1 MDNRSDAAP
10 LSTVSAVRKLAEM
23 PVETLVGTLVGR
35 AAETP
40 GGIALR
46 FIAEGTDDPLSY
58 ADLDRRA
65 RAIAVRL
72 RARAGLGDRAVLL
85 LPSGPDYVAAFF
97 GCLYAGVIAV
107 PAYPP
112 ESVRPQHLARLQGIL
127 ADAQPRFIL
136 TDSIL
141 YDTLLEACRAMA
153 GGDRMPE
160 LLAVD
165 RVDGGLAGD
174 WSMPPLSGDDIA
186 FLQYTSGST
195 SAPKGVRVSH
205 GNLIANERLIRGGF
219 GIGPDDCIVSWL
231 PLFHDMGLIGGLL
244 QPIHAGIPCVLMS
257 PRYFLERPRRW
268 LEAIGRYG
276 GTISGGPDFAFRLCC
291 ERIADTAL
299 EGLDLG
305 SWRLAF
311 SGSEPI
317 RPDTLARFAERF
329 APVGFDRRSYFAC
342 YGLAEATLFVT
353 GGRRGQ
359 GITLAP
365 FDGPALAANRA
376 LPPGDAASATVLAG
390 CGHVQPDHPVRLVDP
405 AGGSEVGE
413 GTVGEIWAGGP
424 SIADGYWR
432 NAEATA
438 RSFVERDGAVW
449 LRTGDLGFL
458 KDGELFVTGR
468 LKDML
473 IVRGQNIYPQDLERS
488 VEEEVEVVRKGR
500 VAAFAVEQ
508 DGREGIGI
516 AAEIGRTVLKLVTPE
531 ALCGAIAAAVA
542 DSCQEAPVLVALL
555 EPGALPKT
563 SSGKLQRSACRSL
576 LDAGEL
582 PAFHVQRRGDAV
594 AATDTPVNLRAAR
607 SLTGRESE
615 VATVWSEVLGTA
627 VTDAGAH
634 FFALGGNSVSVVQVV
649 ARLRERCGLVA
660 DVADL
665 FRHPTLSDFAARLSA
680 AGPATIR
687 AMAPQR
693 GGEERIAEPSAA
705 QARMWFNWKLD
716 PRDCGYTISGR
727 VQLRGPLRRDAVQ
740 AAVDLLVE
748 RHESLRTVFRE
759 EAGRPVQV
767 VRAAGALPV
776 AVRFADLSGDAGRDG
791 ALRRLL
797 EEEVRAPFDLVEG
810 PLMRVQSIACADD
823 DHHLQVSLHHAIADG
838 WSMSVLLDEF
848 GEAYAACC
856 GGRVP
861 ELPALTVQYA
871 DVARWQRDLLESGEG
886 ARQLAYWT
894 ARLGDRHP
902 VLDLPADRPRSAGGS
917 QRGAAVQCAIDDGLA
932 TALRGLARRM
942 GVTLPTLLLASY
954 TALLHRYS
962 GQDDIRVGCTLANRR
977 SVDSERLIGFF
988 VNMAVL
994 CADLSDDPAFDA
1006 LLRRVGEAAL
1016 DAQAN
1021 QDLPFDR
1028 LVEELQPQRDLAHH
1042 PLFQAAY
1049 DHQWQR
1055 LDGLDRLPGLRVEA
1069 VEHLQLATQFDLI
1082 LHTTERAG
1090 PGGAGPLGAFFTY
1103 SLDLFEPESVER
1115 MARHWLT
1122 LLRGIVADPALPVTR
1137 LPLMNEAETAALV
1150 AGWNDPARNLAH
1162 LPAPLPADAPG
1173 LHARIA
1179 ALAHRHPDAPAVTCD
1194 GRTLSYGELDR
1205 RSDRLAWQL
1214 RSLGVGP
1221 DRLVGLAADRS
1232 FDLIVGML
1240 GILKAG
1246 GGYLPLDPSY
1256 PADRLLYMQADSG
1269 IGLVVTQAHLRDALP
1284 LADGVRAICV
1294 GEEPD
1299 APDGPPPDLGR
1310 AGSLAYCIYTS
1321 GSTGQ
1326 PKGVAITHA
1335 NVLRLFESCPP
1346 DLRFDGRDVWALF
1359 HSYAFD
1365 FSVWEI
1371 FGALLHGGRL
1381 VVVPYYTSRSPA
1393 DCFALLRDEGVTV
1406 LNQTPSAFRQLVPVA
1421 LGSPRDAL
1429 SLRLVV
1435 FGGEALEME
1444 SLRGWFEHFG
1454 DSRPRLVNMY
1464 GITETTVHVTHR
1476 LLTMA
1481 DLPKSGQATDQ
1492 PEAGAPVGMPL
1503 GDLRWYFLDRHL
1515 QPVPPGVAGE
1525 IHVGGAG
1532 LARAYLNRPAL
1543 TAGRFVAD
1551 PFGRSYGDP
1560 GGRLYRSGD
1569 LARYWPD
1576 GRVEYLGRA
1585 DQQIKLRG
1593 FRIEPGEIEAAVR
1606 RQPAVADAAVLLR
1619 GDGADR
1625 RLVAYAVADE
1635 EALRD
1640 RPEEQ
1645 RGDLVGQWNTVF
1657 DGTYSRAEAA
1667 TGPSF
1672 TGWNDSYDDRPI
1684 PEPQMRE
1691 WLDATVARILALKPE
1706 RLLEIGCG
1714 VGLLTQAVAPR
1725 CAVYHG
1731 TDFSAQAIA
1740 DLGAWAAGKPE
1751 LAHIRL
1757 SRREATDFGGLGE
1770 GGTGEGGMGEGGVEG
1785 GGYDTVV
1792 INSVAQYFPDGDY
1805 LLRVLEGAVR
1815 ALRPGG
1821 RIFLGDLR
1829 PLHLQPLFHAS
1840 VALRRAE
1847 AQASPAQLR
1856 ARVAR
1861 AMAEDGE
1868 LLFAPGFFQALRGRI
1883 PEIGRIDLD
1892 LRCGRADNELTRYR
1906 FDAVLHVGAEDLRP
1920 AGGWREAGED
1930 LTRLDRLLAE
1940 ERPAGL
1946 RIAGIANRRLT
1957 RDLAAWM
1964 AMSGASSS
1972 AAGALR
1978 ERIDRLDPAGA
1989 DPDAY
1994 RALAEAHGYRARV
2007 GWSVGPDGAGDAE
2020 GRFDVE
2026 IFDPARLERHP
2037 IGPYPIGPEP
2047 AVPDG
2052 WRAQCSDPLLA
2063 RQRRQF
2069 APRLLSALRGSL
2081 PAHMVPSQILR
2092 VDRLPLTVNGKLDR
2106 DRLADHDQP
2115 MQVTAAAHVPPES
2128 PVEQALA
2135 AIWAEVLGVTRI
2147 GLDDDFFELGGH
2159 SLLATQ
2165 VASRIAADLGVTLD
2179 IRTLFEATGLRGLV
2193 QRVEERRAAT
2203 EPAAASAVE
2212 DELAAA
2218 LKAIEGLSEAELNA
2232 LADAARTGGGQT
2244 GGAWTG
2250 GAQTDSANTGIAR

>member
-1 MDNRSDAAP
+1 MDNRSDAAS
-10 LSTVSAVRKLAEM
+10 LSSARPARI
-23 PVETLVGTLVGR
+23 PAETLVGTLLGR

-40 GGIALR
+40 DGIALR

-58 ADLDRRA
+58 AELDRRA

-72 RARAGLGDRAVLL
+72 RGRAGPGDRAVLL

-136 TDSIL
+136 TDSVL
-141 YDTLLEACRAMA
+141 HGMLLEACRAMA
-153 GGDRMPE
+153 GGGTPE

-165 RVDGGLAGD
+165 GVDGGLAGD
-174 WSMPPLSGDDIA
+174 WSMPPLSGEDIA

-205 GNLIANERLIRGGF
+205 GTLIANERLIHHGF

-244 QPIHAGIPCVLMS
+244 QPIHTGIPCVLMS

-291 ERIADTAL
+291 ERIADGAL
-299 EGLDLG
+299 EGLDLR

-329 APVGFDRRSYFAC
+329 APAGFDRRSYFAC

-353 GGRRGQ
+353 GGRRGE

-376 LPPGDAASATVLAG
+376 VPAAAGAAATVLAG

-405 AGGSEVGE
+405 ASGAEVGE

-424 SIADGYWR
+424 SIADGYWS

-438 RSFVERDGAVW
+438 RSFVERDGIVW

-542 DSCQEAPVLVALL
+542 DACQEAPALVALL

-582 PAFHVQRRGDAV
+582 PAFHVQRRG
-594 AATDTPVNLRAAR
+594 AAASAADTAPRP
-607 SLTGRESE
+607 LTGRECE
-615 VATVWSEVLGTA
+615 VATVWAEVLGTA

-649 ARLRERCGLVA
+649 ARLRERCGLAA

-665 FRHPTLSDFAARLSA
+665 FRHPTLAEFAGRLSNAVPAMLRA
-680 AGPATIR
+680 AS
-687 AMAPQR
+687 PQT
-693 GGEERIAEPSAA
+693 GGTERIAEPSAA

-727 VQLRGPLRRDAVQ
+727 VQLRGPLRRDLVQ
-740 AAVDLLVE
+740 AAVDVLVG

-759 EAGRPVQV
+759 EAGRPVQL
-767 VRAAGALPV
+767 VRPAGTLPV
-776 AVRFADLSGDAGRDG
+776 AVRLADLSGDGDREA

-797 EEEVRAPFDLVEG
+797 EEEVRAPFDLVDG
-810 PLMRVQSIACADD
+810 PLMRVQLIACDAD
-823 DHHLQVSLHHAIADG
+823 DHHLQVTLHHAIADG
-838 WSMSVLLDEF
+838 WSMNVLLDEF
-848 GEAYAACC
+848 GEAYAAGCE
-856 GGRVP
+856 GRAP
-861 ELPALTVQYA
+861 ELPALAVQYA
-871 DVARWQRDLLESGEG
+871 DVARWQRDLLEAGEG
-886 ARQLAYWT
+886 ARQLAYW
-894 ARLGDRHP
+894 AGRLGDRQP

-917 QRGAAVQCAIDDGLA
+917 QRGAAVHCAIDDGLA
-932 TALRGLARRM
+932 TGLRALARRM

-954 TALLHRYS
+954 AALLHRYS

-988 VNMAVL
+988 VNMVVL

-1006 LLRRVGEAAL
+1006 LLRRIGEAAL

-1055 LDGLDRLPGLRVEA
+1055 LDGLDRLPGLRVES

-1090 PGGAGPLGAFFTY
+1090 PDGTGRLGAFFTY

-1122 LLRGIVADPALPVTR
+1122 LLRGIVADPALPVTC
-1137 LPLMNEAETAALV
+1137 LPLMDAAETAALV
-1150 AGWNDPARNLAH
+1150 AGWNAPVRNIARR
-1162 LPAPLPADAPG
+1162 PAPLPADAPG

-1179 ALAHRHPDAPAVTCD
+1179 AQAHRHPDAPAVTCD
-1194 GRTLSYGELDR
+1194 GLTLSYGELDR
-1205 RSDRLAWQL
+1205 RSDRLARQL
-1214 RSLGVGP
+1214 RGLGVGP
-1221 DRLVGLAADRS
+1221 DRLVGLAAERS

-1246 GGYLPLDPSY
+1246 GAYLPLDPSY

-1269 IGLVVTQAHLRDALP
+1269 IGLVVTQAHLRGKLP
-1284 LADGVRAICV
+1284 LADGVQAICV

-1299 APDGPPPDLGR
+1299 APDGPPPDGPPPDLGR

-1326 PKGVAITHA
+1326 PKGVAVTHA
-1335 NVLRLFESCPP
+1335 NVLRLFDACPP
-1346 DLRFDGRDVWALF
+1346 DMRFDRHDVWALF

-1381 VVVPYYTSRSPA
+1381 LVVPYYTSRSPA

-1421 LGSPRDAL
+1421 LGSPRDSL

-1454 DSRPRLVNMY
+1454 DSRPLLVNMY

-1476 LLTMA
+1476 LLAMA
-1481 DLPKSGQATDQ
+1481 DLPKPGEVTDQ

-1532 LARAYLNRPAL
+1532 LARAYLNRPGL

-1551 PFGRSYGDP
+1551 PFGGSFGDP

-1569 LARYWPD
+1569 LARFRPD

-1593 FRIEPGEIEAAVR
+1593 FRIEPGEIEAAIR

-1619 GDGADR
+1619 GDAADR

-1635 EALRD
+1635 AALRD
-1640 RPEEQ
+1640 RPEEVS
-1645 RGDLVGQWNTVF
+1645 GELVGQWNTVF
-1657 DGTYSRAEAA
+1657 DGTYSRADAA
-1667 TGPSF
+1667 AGPGF

-1684 PEPQMRE
+1684 PEAQMRE
-1691 WLDATVARILALKPE
+1691 WLDATVARILALAPE

-1714 VGLLTQAVAPR
+1714 VGLLTQAVAPH

-1740 DLGAWAAGKPE
+1740 DLGAWAAGRPE
-1751 LAHIRL
+1751 LAHVRL
-1757 SRREATDFGGLGE
+1757 SRREATDFA
-1770 GGTGEGGMGEGGVEG
+1770 GVEE

-1840 VALRRAE
+1840 VALWRAE

-1856 ARVAR
+1856 ARVVR
-1861 AMAEDGE
+1861 ATAEDGE
-1868 LLFAPGFFQALRGRI
+1868 LLLAPGFFAALRGRI
-1883 PEIGRIDLD
+1883 PGIGRIDID
-1892 LRCGRADNELTRYR
+1892 LRRGRADNELTRYR
-1906 FDAVLHVGAEDLRP
+1906 FDAVLHIGAEEVAP

-1930 LTRLDRLLAE
+1930 LPRLDRLLAE

-1946 RIAGIANRRLT
+1946 RIAGIANRRLA
-1957 RDLAAWM
+1957 RDLAAWT
-1964 AMSGASSS
+1964 AMSAASSP
-1972 AAGALR
+1972 AADALR

-1994 RALAEAHGYRARV
+1994 RALAEAHGYRARI
-2007 GWSVGPDGAGDAE
+2007 GWSVGPDGAGDAD

-2026 IFDPARLERHP
+2026 IFDPARLERSP
-2037 IGPYPIGPEP
+2037 AVSEP
-2047 AVPDG
+2047 ATAGG

-2063 RQRRQF
+2063 RQRRSF
-2069 APRLLSALRGSL
+2069 APHLLSALRGSL
-2081 PAHMVPSQILR
+2081 PAHMVPSQLLR

-2135 AIWAEVLGVTRI
+2135 AIWAEVLGLTRV

-2179 IRTLFEATGLRGLV
+2179 IRALFEAPVLRSLAR
-2193 QRVEERRAAT
+2193 RVEERRAAAQ
-2203 EPAAASAVE
+2203 PAAASAIE
-2212 DELAAA
+2212 DELTAA
-2218 LKAIEGLSEAELNA
+2218 LKAIEGLSEVELNA
-2232 LADAARTGGGQT
+2232 LADAALT
-2244 GGAWTG
+2244 GGAN
-2250 GAQTDSANTGIAR
+2250 TDSANTGTAR

>member
-1 MDNRSDAAP
+1 MDSRSDIP
-10 LSTVSAVRKLAEM
+10 AETFNK
-23 PVETLVGTLVGR
+23 TLVGTLLGR

-40 GGIALR
+40 DGIALR

-58 ADLDRRA
+58 AELDRRA

-72 RARAGLGDRAVLL
+72 RERAGLGDRAVLL

-112 ESVRPQHLARLQGIL
+112 ESVRPQHLARVQGIL
-127 ADAQPRFIL
+127 ADAQPHFIL
-136 TDSIL
+136 TDTTL
-141 YDTLLEACRAMA
+141 LDTLREAGRAMA
-153 GGDRMPE
+153 GDRMPE

-165 RVDGGLAGD
+165 AVEDGLAGG
-174 WSMPPLSGDDIA
+174 WTMPPLAEGDIA

-205 GNLIANERLIRGGF
+205 GNLIANERLIRHGF
-219 GIGPDDCIVSWL
+219 GIGPGDCIVSWL

-244 QPIHAGIPCVLMS
+244 QPIHSGVPCVLMS
-257 PRYFLERPRRW
+257 PRHFLERPRRW

-291 ERIADTAL
+291 ERIPDGGL
-299 EGLDLG
+299 DGLDLR

-329 APVGFDRRSYFAC
+329 APAGFDRRSFFAC

-376 LPPGDAASATVLAG
+376 LPPEDDAQSTVLAG
-390 CGHVQPDHPVRLVDP
+390 CGHPQPDHPVRLVDP
-405 AGGSEVGE
+405 ASGAEVGE

-432 NAEATA
+432 NEEATA
-438 RSFVERDGAVW
+438 RSFVERDGTVW

-542 DSCQEAPVLVALL
+542 DACQEAPVLVALL

-582 PAFHVQRRGDAV
+582 PVFHVQRRGAPVSAADTGSHALTEREGRV
-594 AATDTPVNLRAAR
+594 AAIWA
-607 SLTGRESE
+607 
-615 VATVWSEVLGTA
+615 EVLGTD
-627 VTDAGAH
+627 VTDAEAH

-649 ARLRERCGLVA
+649 ARLRERHGLVG

-665 FRHPTLSDFAARLSA
+665 FRHPTLAEFAGRLSEA
-680 AGPATIR
+680 AAVTIPAAALYTGT
-687 AMAPQR
+687 M
-693 GGEERIAEPSAA
+693 ERIAEPSAA
-705 QARMWFNWKLD
+705 QARMWFNWKLN
-716 PRDCGYTISGR
+716 PLDCGYTISGR
-727 VQLRGPLRRDAVQ
+727 VRLRGILNREAVQ
-740 AAVDLLVE
+740 AAVDLLVG

-759 EAGRPVQV
+759 EGGRPVQV
-767 VRAAGALPV
+767 MRPAGTLPV
-776 AVRFADLSGDAGRDG
+776 AVRFTDLSGDADCEGT
-791 ALRRLL
+791 LRRLL
-797 EEEVRAPFDLVEG
+797 EEEVRTLFDLVDG
-810 PLMRVQSIACADD
+810 PLMRVQLVACGAD

-838 WSMSVLLDEF
+838 WSMNVLLDEF

-856 GGRVP
+856 EDRAP
-861 ELPALTVQYA
+861 DLPALTVQYA
-871 DVARWQRDLLESGEG
+871 DLARWQRDLLEAGEG
-886 ARQLAYWT
+886 ARQLAHWT
-894 ARLGDRHP
+894 AKLGDRHP
-902 VLDLPADRPRSAGGS
+902 VLELPTDRPRPAGGS
-917 QRGAAVQCAIDDGLA
+917 QRGAAVHCAIDDGLA
-932 TALRGLARRM
+932 AGLRALARRT

-962 GQDDIRVGCTLANRR
+962 GQDDIRIGCTLANRR
-977 SVDSERLIGFF
+977 STDSERLIGFF

-1006 LLRRVGEAAL
+1006 LLRRVGDAAL

-1028 LVEELQPQRDLAHH
+1028 LVEELQPERDLAHH

-1090 PGGAGPLGAFFTY
+1090 ASGNCRLGAFFTY
-1103 SLDLFEPESVER
+1103 SLDLFEPETVER

-1122 LLRGIVADPALPVTR
+1122 LLRGVVADPAQPVTR
-1137 LPLMNEAETAALV
+1137 LSLMDAAEAAALV
-1150 AGWNDPARNLAH
+1150 AGWNDPARNAAC
-1162 LPAPLPADAPG
+1162 PPGPLPASAPG

-1179 ALAHRHPDAPAVTCD
+1179 EQARRTPEAPAVTCD
-1194 GRTLSYGELDR
+1194 GVTLSYGELDR
-1205 RSDRLAWQL
+1205 RSDRLARQL
-1214 RSLGVGP
+1214 RAFGVGP
-1221 DRLVGLAADRS
+1221 DRLVGLAAERS

-1269 IGLVVTQAHLRDALP
+1269 IGLVVTQTHLRGNLP

-1299 APDGPPPDLGR
+1299 APDGPPPDLSR

-1326 PKGVAITHA
+1326 PKGVAVTHA
-1335 NVLRLFESCPP
+1335 NVLRLFSSCPP

-1421 LGSPRDAL
+1421 LAAPRDAL

-1444 SLRGWFEHFG
+1444 SLRGWFDHFG

-1476 LLTMA
+1476 LLTIA
-1481 DLPKSGQATDQ
+1481 DLPERAEAPDRA
-1492 PEAGAPVGMPL
+1492 EAGAPVGMPL

-1515 QPVPPGVAGE
+1515 QPVPSGVAGE

-1532 LARAYLNRPAL
+1532 LARAYLNRPGL

-1551 PFGRSYGDP
+1551 PFGASFGEA

-1569 LARYWPD
+1569 LARFWPD

-1593 FRIEPGEIEAAVR
+1593 FRIEPGEIEAAIR

-1635 EALRD
+1635 AALRD

-1645 RGDLVGQWNTVF
+1645 SGDLVGQWNTVF

-1667 TGPSF
+1667 AGPSF

-1684 PEPQMRE
+1684 PEAQMRE

-1714 VGLLTQAVAPR
+1714 VGLLTQALAPH

-1731 TDFSAQAIA
+1731 SDFSAQAIA
-1740 DLGAWAAGKPE
+1740 DLGAWAAGRPE

-1757 SRREATDFGGLGE
+1757 IRREATDFEATDFE
-1770 GGTGEGGMGEGGVEG
+1770 GAEE

-1805 LLRVLEGAVR
+1805 LLRVLEGAARV
-1815 ALRPGG
+1815 LRPGG

-1840 VALRRAE
+1840 VALWRAE
-1847 AQASPAQLR
+1847 EQASPAQLR
-1856 ARVAR
+1856 ARVGR

-1868 LLFAPGFFQALRGRI
+1868 LLLAPGFFPALRERI
-1883 PEIGRIDLD
+1883 PGIGRIDLD

-1906 FDAVLHVGAEDLRP
+1906 FDAVLHIGVDELRP

-1930 LTRLDRLLAE
+1930 LVRLDRLLAE

-1946 RIAGIANRRLT
+1946 RIAGVANRRLA
-1957 RDLAAWM
+1957 RDLAAWT
-1964 AMSGASSS
+1964 AMSGTGSPT
-1972 AAGALR
+1972 AAALR
-1978 ERIDRLDPAGA
+1978 ERIGRLEPTGA

-1994 RALAEAHGYRARV
+1994 RALAEAHGYRARI

-2026 IFDPARLERHP
+2026 IFDPARMERHP
-2037 IGPYPIGPEP
+2037 AAAEAMPSG
-2047 AVPDG
+2047 A
-2052 WRAQCSDPLLA
+2052 WRAHCSDPLLA
-2063 RQRRQF
+2063 RQRRTF
-2069 APRLLSALRGSL
+2069 APRLLSALRASL
-2081 PAHMVPSQILR
+2081 PGHMVPSQLLR
-2092 VDRLPLTVNGKLDR
+2092 VERLPLTVNGKLDR

-2115 MQVTAAAHVPPES
+2115 MQVTASAHVPPET
-2128 PVEQALA
+2128 PVETALA
-2135 AIWAEVLGVTRI
+2135 AIWAEVLGVTRV

-2165 VASRIAADLGVTLD
+2165 VASRVAADLGVTLD
-2179 IRTLFEATGLRGLV
+2179 IRVLFEATVLRSLAR
-2193 QRVEERRAAT
+2193 RVEERRAAAG
-2203 EPAAASAVE
+2203 PAAASAIE

-2218 LKAIEGLSEAELNA
+2218 LKAIDGLSEAELNA
-2232 LADAARTGGGQT
+2232 LADAARTGGAT
-2244 GGAWTG
+2244 P
-2250 GAQTDSANTGIAR
+2250 DSANTGTAR

>member
-1 MDNRSDAAP
+1 MDNRSDAAS
-10 LSTVSAVRKLAEM
+10 LSTARPARIPSETPDGTLGK
-23 PVETLVGTLVGR
+23 TLVGTLLGR

-46 FIAEGTDDPLSY
+46 FIAEETDDPLSY
-58 ADLDRRA
+58 AELDRRA

-72 RARAGLGDRAVLL
+72 RGRAGLGDRAVLL

-112 ESVRPQHLARLQGIL
+112 ESVRPQHLARIQGIL
-127 ADAQPRFIL
+127 ADAQPQVIL
-136 TDSIL
+136 TDT
-141 YDTLLEACRAMA
+141 TLIETLREAGRAMA
-153 GGDRMPE
+153 GERMPE

-165 RVDGGLAGD
+165 ATDAGLAGD
-174 WSMPPLSGDDIA
+174 WSMPPLSGEDIA

-205 GNLIANERLIRGGF
+205 GNLVANEGLIRHGF
-219 GIGPDDCIVSWL
+219 GIGTDDCIVSWL

-244 QPIHAGIPCVLMS
+244 QPIHSGVPCVLMS

-291 ERIADTAL
+291 ERIADGGL
-299 EGLDLG
+299 EGLDLR

-329 APVGFDRRSYFAC
+329 APAGFDSRSFFAC

-359 GITLAP
+359 GITLTP

-376 LPPGDAASATVLAG
+376 LPPGDNGAAMMLAG
-390 CGHVQPDHPVRLVDP
+390 CGHPQPDHPVRLVDP
-405 AGGSEVGE
+405 ASGAEVGE
-413 GTVGEIWAGGP
+413 GMVGEIWAGGP

-458 KDGELFVTGR
+458 KGGELFVTGR

-542 DSCQEAPVLVALL
+542 DACQEAPALVALL

-576 LDAGEL
+576 LDTGDL
-582 PAFHVQRRGDAV
+582 PAFHVQRRGAPVPVADTAVRALTDRESVV
-594 AATDTPVNLRAAR
+594 AA
-607 SLTGRESE
+607 
-615 VATVWSEVLGTA
+615 VWAEVLNVAIADG
-627 VTDAGAH
+627 GAH

-649 ARLRERCGLVA
+649 ARLRERCGLAA
-660 DVADL
+660 DIADL
-665 FRHPTLSDFAARLSA
+665 FRHPTLAEFAARLSDGA
-680 AGPATIR
+680 PATIR
-687 AMAPQR
+687 GAIRAAAPQT
-693 GGEERIAEPSAA
+693 GAMERVAEPSAA
-705 QARMWFNWKLD
+705 QARMWFTWKLN
-716 PRDCGYTISGR
+716 PQDCGYTISGR
-727 VQLRGPLRRDAVQ
+727 VRLRGALNREAVQ
-740 AAVDLLVE
+740 AAVDLLVG

-759 EAGRPVQV
+759 EGGRPVQV
-767 VRAAGALPV
+767 VRPAGIPGV
-776 AVRFADLSGDAGRDG
+776 AVRLADLSGEVDCEA
-791 ALRRLL
+791 AVRRVL
-797 EEEVRAPFDLVEG
+797 EKEVHAPFDLAEG
-810 PLMRVQSIACADD
+810 PLMRVQIIACADD

-848 GEAYAACC
+848 GEAYAAHCE
-856 GGRVP
+856 GRAP
-861 ELPALTVQYA
+861 GLPALTVQYA
-871 DVARWQRDLLESGEG
+871 DVARWQRELLESGEE
-886 ARQLAYWT
+886 ARQLAHWT
-894 ARLGDRHP
+894 ARLGDHHP
-902 VLDLPADRPRSAGGS
+902 VLDLPTDRPRSAGGS
-917 QRGAAVQCAIDDGLA
+917 QRGGAVQCAIDDGLA
-932 TALRGLARRM
+932 TGLRALAQRM

-954 TALLHRYS
+954 AVLLHRYS
-962 GQDDIRVGCTLANRR
+962 GQDDIRIGCTLANRR
-977 SVDSERLIGFF
+977 SMDSERLIGFF

-994 CADLSDDPAFDA
+994 CADLSDDPAFAA
-1006 LLRRVGEAAL
+1006 LLGRLNDAAL

-1069 VEHLQLATQFDLI
+1069 IEHLQYATQFDLI
-1082 LHTTERAG
+1082 LHTTERVG
-1090 PGGAGPLGAFFTY
+1090 PDGTGRLGAFFTY
-1103 SLDLFEPESVER
+1103 SSELFEPESVER

-1122 LLRGIVADPALPVTR
+1122 LLRGIVADPAQPVAR
-1137 LPLMNEAETAALV
+1137 LPLMDAAETAALV
-1150 AGWNDPARNLAH
+1150 AGWNDPARNS
-1162 LPAPLPADAPG
+1162 APLPVPLPASAPG

-1179 ALAHRHPDAPAVTCD
+1179 EQARRAPDAPAVTCD
-1194 GRTLSYGELDR
+1194 GLTLSYGELDR
-1205 RSDRLAWQL
+1205 RSDRLAWRL
-1214 RSLGVGP
+1214 RALGAGP

-1232 FDLIVGML
+1232 CDLIVGML

-1246 GGYLPLDPSY
+1246 GAYLPLDPSY

-1269 IGLVVTQAHLRDALP
+1269 IELVVTQAHLRGRLP
-1284 LADGVRAICV
+1284 LADNVRALSV

-1299 APDGPPPDLGR
+1299 APDGPPPDLSR

-1346 DLRFDGRDVWALF
+1346 NLRFDGGDVWALF

-1393 DCFALLRDEGVTV
+1393 DCFALLRDERVTV
-1406 LNQTPSAFRQLVPVA
+1406 LNQTPSAFRQLMPVA
-1421 LGSPRDAL
+1421 LAAPRDAL

-1444 SLRGWFEHFG
+1444 SLRGWFGYFG
-1454 DSRPRLVNMY
+1454 DARPRLVNMY

-1476 LLTMA
+1476 LLTVA
-1481 DLPKSGQATDQ
+1481 DLPEPG
-1492 PEAGAPVGMPL
+1492 EADAQTETGAPVGMPL

-1515 QPVPPGVAGE
+1515 QPVPPGAVGE
-1525 IHVGGAG
+1525 IHIGGPG
-1532 LARAYLNRPAL
+1532 LARAYLNRPGL
-1543 TAGRFVAD
+1543 TAERFVAD
-1551 PFGRSYGDP
+1551 PFDGIFGDP

-1569 LARYWPD
+1569 LARCRSD
-1576 GRVEYLGRA
+1576 GWVEYLGRA

-1593 FRIEPGEIEAAVR
+1593 FRIEPGEIEAVIR

-1619 GDGADR
+1619 GDGAGDR

-1635 EALRD
+1635 AALRD

-1645 RGDLVGQWNTVF
+1645 SGDLVGQWNTVF
-1657 DGTYSRAEAA
+1657 DGTYSRAGAA

-1684 PEPQMRE
+1684 PEAQMRE
-1691 WLDATVARILALKPE
+1691 WLDTTVARILALKPE

-1714 VGLLTQAVAPR
+1714 VGLLTQAVAPH

-1740 DLGAWAAGKPE
+1740 DLGSWAAGRPE

-1757 SRREATDFGGLGE
+1757 MRREATDFS
-1770 GGTGEGGMGEGGVEG
+1770 GVEE

-1792 INSVAQYFPDGDY
+1792 INSVVQYFPDGDY
-1805 LLRVLEGAVR
+1805 LLRVLEGAARV
-1815 ALRPGG
+1815 LRPGG

-1840 VALRRAE
+1840 VTLWRAE

-1856 ARVAR
+1856 ARVGR
-1861 AMAEDGE
+1861 AIAEDGE
-1868 LLFAPGFFQALRGRI
+1868 LLFAPGFFPALRQRI
-1883 PEIGRIDLD
+1883 PGIGRIDTD

-1906 FDAVLHVGAEDLRP
+1906 FDAVLHIGGDDLRP
-1920 AGGWREAGED
+1920 VGGWREAGED
-1930 LTRLDRLLAE
+1930 LARLDRLLAE

-1946 RIAGIANRRLT
+1946 RIARIVNRRLA
-1957 RDLAAWM
+1957 RDLAAWT
-1964 AMSGASSS
+1964 AMSGAGSPA
-1972 AAGALR
+1972 AAGLR
-1978 ERIDRLDPAGA
+1978 ERIGCLEPAGA

-1994 RALAEAHGYRARV
+1994 RALAEAHGYRARI
-2007 GWSVGPDGAGDAE
+2007 GWSVGPDGVGDAE

-2026 IFDPARLERHP
+2026 IVDPAQLERSP
-2037 IGPYPIGPEP
+2037 TVPEP
-2047 AVPDG
+2047 VPAGD

-2063 RQRRQF
+2063 RQRRTF
-2069 APRLLSALRGSL
+2069 APRLLSVLRASL
-2081 PAHMVPSQILR
+2081 PGHMVPSQLLR

-2115 MQVTAAAHVPPES
+2115 MQVTAAAHVPPET
-2128 PVEQALA
+2128 PVEMSLA
-2135 AIWAEVLGVTRI
+2135 AIWAEVLGVTRV

-2165 VASRIAADLGVTLD
+2165 VASRIAAELGVTLD
-2179 IRTLFEATGLRGLV
+2179 IRTLFETTVLRSLAR
-2193 QRVEERRAAT
+2193 RVEERLAT
-2203 EPAAASAVE
+2203 AGPAAASVGGPAGGADIE
-2212 DELAAA
+2212 DELVAA
-2218 LKAIEGLSEAELNA
+2218 LKAIDGLSEDELNA
-2232 LADAARTGGGQT
+2232 IADAARTGGAT
-2244 GGAWTG
+2244 P
-2250 GAQTDSANTGIAR
+2250 DSANTGTAR